1 VTRFT
6 TRSAVVFLGVTVALS
21 GCGSHKSGEE
31 KTVARGS
38 AKGTRASALVSGRAG
53 PLQKVA
59 VRVTATPAQQIS
71 GTWSVVCKEPPGIT
85 SRDGDTFAGRTPLTA
100 PLRPLPRPG
109 ENAECTIVATGTLTR
124 AGRVRVAIVGS

>member
-1 VTRFT
+1 
-6 TRSAVVFLGVTVALS
+6 VVVALS
-21 GCGSHKSGEE
+21 GCGGKSRERE
-31 KTVARGS
+31 SVVARGS
-38 AKGTRASALVSGRAG
+38 AKGARASALVSGKAG

-59 VRVTATPAQQIS
+59 VRVTATPDQQIS

-109 ENAECTIVATGTLTR
+109 ENAECTIVATGTLTK